1 MGSVTLLAQH
11 TGFTVA
17 LLQLQGAECTEGT
30 GSCVSPSEIVTH
42 LGQEFERE
50 AESWQAYPFLCIRP
64 PEHTV
69 RTVDVFALG
78 PFARL
83 PPHPPRISPGPPLS
97 SFWMVIQ
104 LLGNLHL
111 QVAPTS
117 LLPALISPPWSK
129 FSSPSN
135 SQASNM
141 GDGNHPCLSNPQG
154 INSPLDFVN
163 DCANICRGDSADQQ
177 SRAS

>member
-83 PPHPPRISPGPPLS
+83 PPHPPQNFSWTS
-97 SFWMVIQ
+97 SQ
-104 LLGNLHL
+104 LFLDGYS
-111 QVAPTS
+111 APRQ
-117 LLPALISPPWSK
+117 
-129 FSSPSN
+129 SPSTGGTHILIT
-135 SQASNM
+135 SS
-141 GDGNHPCLSNPQG
+141 DF
-154 INSPLDFVN
+154 SPMVQILLTK
-163 DCANICRGDSADQQ
+163 
-177 SRAS
+177 